1 MEQINREKRS
11 GMIHRVKTPG
21 GRISTIYNDMA
32 QQNHLL
38 IAGTTGSG
46 KSVVLNGI
54 IHSILV
60 QKSYLQACIILI
72 DPKGVELAHWKE
84 TANCIYYA
92 QTDPE
97 IDEVLKET
105 IKLMDNR
112 YKKMQAAGEKT
123 CSKADIYL
131 LIDELASIS
140 SNQKTSIL
148 AKLQKI
154 SQNGR
159 PVKIHVIVTTQC
171 PTTNVIPTAIKVNFD
186 AILGLRTRSAQ
197 DSRNII
203 GENGCEK
210 LPQHGKGYYIKP
222 DGRFVIDIHEPSD
235 EDINAIIE
243 YWSNPVNYIKS

>member
-97 IDEVLKET
+97 IDQLLRAPLPPEFWSTLLTFFLNPLFNHIRAIGLK
-105 IKLMDNR
+105 
-112 YKKMQAAGEKT
+112 
-123 CSKADIYL
+123 
-131 LIDELASIS
+131 
-140 SNQKTSIL
+140 
-148 AKLQKI
+148 
-154 SQNGR
+154 
-159 PVKIHVIVTTQC
+159 
-171 PTTNVIPTAIKVNFD
+171 
-186 AILGLRTRSAQ
+186 
-197 DSRNII
+197 
-203 GENGCEK
+203 
-210 LPQHGKGYYIKP
+210 
-222 DGRFVIDIHEPSD
+222 
-235 EDINAIIE
+235 
-243 YWSNPVNYIKS
+243 